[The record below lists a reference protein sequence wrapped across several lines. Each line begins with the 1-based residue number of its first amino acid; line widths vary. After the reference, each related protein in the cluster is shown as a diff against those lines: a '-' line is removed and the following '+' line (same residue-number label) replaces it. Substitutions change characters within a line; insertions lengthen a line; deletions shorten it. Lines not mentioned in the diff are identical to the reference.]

1 MRNQEAVMKNKTKA
15 MAVGAGVLVLGGVG
29 ATAVM
34 ASDGSGSATD
44 AERERAEQAGLEHIG
59 EGSVTGFEAGDE
71 EGAYEVEVTRDD
83 GSEVDVHLDE
93 GFTMISSEDESPE
106 GADDDSPGEDDD
118 AAEDGS

>member
-1 MRNQEAVMKNKTKA
+1 MNNKTKA
-15 MAVGAGVLVLGGVG
+15 VAVAAGVLVLGGVG
-29 ATAVM
+29 VSAVM

-44 AERERAEQAGLEHIG
+44 TERDRAEQVGLEHIG

-93 GFTMISSEDESPE
+93 SFTVISSEDESTE
-106 GADDDSPGEDDD
+106 GADDDGPGEDDD
-118 AAEDGS
+118 AADNG

>member
-1 MRNQEAVMKNKTKA
+1 MKRTTKA

-34 ASDGSGSATD
+34 ASEGSGSATD
-44 AERERAEQAGLEHIG
+44 TERGRAEQVGLEHIG
-59 EGSVTGFEAGDE
+59 EGSVSGFEAGDE

-93 GFTMISSEDESPE
+93 GFTVLSTEDETGNEP
-106 GADDDSPGEDDD
+106 DDDGPGDD
-118 AAEDGS
+118 